1 MYGYTTSEGM
11 FSLCIENNNPNSI
24 PVVENCFFEFLPVD
38 ETDYSKTKNLDEVEV
53 GQEYKLIITN
63 QSGFYRYDMHDIIKI
78 TGKLNGCP
86 LITFVRRENQCI
98 NVMGEK
104 LSSDEVNCAISGT
117 FNELSTSIIDYT
129 VTVNT
134 ASPIGY
140 DFFVESDS
148 DFDITVA
155 ENVLNKYLRKYNE
168 YYITFTDRG
177 VLAKPRIF
185 KLSKNTFI
193 EYKKYKDHAHNNQF
207 KQLHILEDSGSVNF
221 FKSRIN

>member
-1 MYGYTTSEGM
+1 
-11 FSLCIENNNPNSI
+11 
-24 PVVENCFFEFLPVD
+24 
-38 ETDYSKTKNLDEVEV
+38 
-53 GQEYKLIITN
+53 
-63 QSGFYRYDMHDIIKI
+63 
-78 TGKLNGCP
+78 
-86 LITFVRRENQCI
+86 
-98 NVMGEK
+98 MGEK
-104 LSSDEVNCAISGT
+104 ISSDEFNCAISGT

-148 DFDITVA
+148 DFDITQA
-155 ENVLNKYLRKYNE
+155 ENILNKYLRKYNE

-207 KQLHILEDSGSVNF
+207 KQLHILEDSDSVNF